1 MSSFI
6 EALREVVTGAS
17 LADLNA
23 ARDIIAEATEAA
35 EAKAIDDVRAEI
47 QRLAA
52 SVGRSA
58 EDIISAANA
67 GKRSR
72 APKPDAAEKV
82 VKFRNTANADETWSG
97 RGKRPRWLHEALAS
111 GASLEEFAVGEA
123 A

>member
-6 EALREVVTGAS
+6 EALREVVLGAS

-23 ARDIIAEATEAA
+23 AREIIDEAIEAA

-52 SVGRSA
+52 SVGRSV
-58 EDIISAANA
+58 EEILSMSNA
-67 GKRSR
+67 GKRR
-72 APKPDAAEKV
+72 KNDAPLV
-82 VKFRNTANADETWSG
+82 VKFRNTVNPDETWSG
-97 RGKRPRWLHEALAS
+97 RGKRPRWLRKALAN
-111 GASLEEFAVGEA
+111 GAELSDFAAGETEA

>member
-23 ARDIIAEATEAA
+23 AREIIDEAIEDA

-58 EDIISAANA
+58 EEVLSAANA
-67 GKRSR
+67 GKRR
-72 APKPDAAEKV
+72 KNDAPLV
-82 VKFRNTANADETWSG
+82 VKFRNTVNPDETWSG
-97 RGKRPRWLHEALAS
+97 RGKRPRWLQDALAN

-123 A
+123 EAA

>member
-58 EDIISAANA
+58 EEVLSAASA
-67 GKRSR
+67 GKRR
-72 APKPDAAEKV
+72 KNDAPLV
-82 VKFRNTANADETWSG
+82 VKFRNTANPDETWSG
-97 RGKRPRWLHEALAS
+97 RGKRPRWLQDALAN

-123 A
+123 EAA

>member
-6 EALREVVTGAS
+6 EAFREVVTDAS
-17 LADLNA
+17 LADLNV
-23 ARDIIAEATEAA
+23 ARDIIDEAIEAA

-58 EDIISAANA
+58 EEILSAASA
-67 GKRSR
+67 SKRR
-72 APKPDAAEKV
+72 KNDAPAAI
-82 VKFRNTANADETWSG
+82 KFRNTANSDETWSG
-97 RGKRPRWLHEALAS
+97 RGKRPRWLQDALTN

>member
-23 ARDIIAEATEAA
+23 ARDIIDEAIEAA

-47 QRLAA
+47 QRLSA
-52 SVGRSA
+52 SVGRSV
-58 EDIISAANA
+58 EEILSMSNA
-67 GKRSR
+67 GKRR
-72 APKPDAAEKV
+72 KNDAPLV
-82 VKFRNTANADETWSG
+82 VKFRNTVNPDETWSG
-97 RGKRPRWLHEALAS
+97 RGKRPRWLQDALAN

-123 A
+123 EAA

>member
-23 ARDIIAEATEAA
+23 ARDIIDEAIEAA

-58 EDIISAANA
+58 EEVLSAASA
-67 GKRSR
+67 GKRR
-72 APKPDAAEKV
+72 KNDAPLV
-82 VKFRNTANADETWSG
+82 VKFRNTVNPDETWSG
-97 RGKRPRWLHEALAS
+97 RGKRPRWLQEALQG
-111 GASLEEFAVGEA
+111 GAELSDFAVGEA